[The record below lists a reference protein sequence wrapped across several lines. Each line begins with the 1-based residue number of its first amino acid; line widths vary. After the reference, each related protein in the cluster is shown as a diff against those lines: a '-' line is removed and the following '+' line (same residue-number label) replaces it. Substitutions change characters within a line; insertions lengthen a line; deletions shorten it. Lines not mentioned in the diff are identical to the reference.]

1 MKNKNKNKKDINIV
15 EKYFSQMNFL
25 IIDVIAVLVAAVGVV
40 LFFLQFAPIVVTIPL
55 ILVGGIIKYVGLLKE
70 IKDSDFDDLVNHL
83 KEVANINYRDSQ
95 YKDKTFFEI
104 YDVTEA
110 PIRLGRDQLYR
121 SNHLTISLFAFEKNE
136 CIVEL
141 YHFNIKDDTYKL
153 EEHRLPL
160 TSKVNVIKVP
170 DLIEKHYSYFL
181 TVEGNDSI
189 KIPVKTGSMDLEQI
203 IERFNDRK

>member
-170 DLIEKHYSYFL
+170 DLQDRYHHCSPNSGHL
-181 TVEGNDSI
+181 
-189 KIPVKTGSMDLEQI
+189 GS
-203 IERFNDRK
+203 RP

>member
-1 MKNKNKNKKDINIV
+1 MKNKNKDINIV

-170 DLIEKHYSYFL
+170 DLVEKHYSYFL

-189 KIPVKTGSMDLEQI
+189 KIPVKTGSMDLEEI